1 MPLPHAIDRHPCFV
15 SRGSRPWGREPP
27 VVRGSL
33 SDGHVD
39 EVHLAAT
46 LRGLRGAG
54 DGLVVRL
61 VAPARWVL
69 AVRRQ
74 ARVLALRALVDGRVE
89 RHPVAAVEAAAEAGE
104 PAAAAAAAVAVVLDA
119 AAPAK

>member
-15 SRGSRPWGREPP
+15 SRGSRPWGRQPL

-39 EVHLAAT
+39 EVRLAAT

-61 VAPARWVL
+61 VATARWVL

-74 ARVLALRALVDGRVE
+74 LC
-89 RHPVAAVEAAAEAGE
+89 
-104 PAAAAAAAVAVVLDA
+104 
-119 AAPAK
+119 